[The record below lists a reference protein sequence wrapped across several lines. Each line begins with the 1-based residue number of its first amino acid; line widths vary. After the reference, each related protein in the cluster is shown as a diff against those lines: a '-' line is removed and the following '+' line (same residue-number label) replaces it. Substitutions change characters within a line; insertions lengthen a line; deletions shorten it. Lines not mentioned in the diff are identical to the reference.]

1 MLRAL
6 LSNSNT
12 DPMNVI
18 VSILLQIPI
27 IMLILPFHE
36 VAHGYVAYKL
46 GDPTARSMGRLTL
59 NPLKHFDLIGFAMML
74 LVGFG
79 WAKPVPINTR
89 YFKKPKRDMALTA
102 LAGPLS
108 NIILAV
114 VFALLLRIMYA
125 VLAAFPPTSE
135 FTVNIY
141 FWTRELLMS
150 GVVLNVAFAV
160 FNMIPVPPFDG
171 SRILFSFLPSDLY
184 FKIMRY
190 EQYIYIAMLVLLVTG
205 ILNVPLRAATNFISE
220 IILRIVLF

>member
-1 MLRAL
+1 
-6 LSNSNT
+6 
-12 DPMNVI
+12 
-18 VSILLQIPI
+18 
-27 IMLILPFHE
+27 MLILPFHE

-79 WAKPVPINTR
+79 WAKPVPINAR

-114 VFALLLRIMYA
+114 IFALLLRIMYA
-125 VLAAFPPTSE
+125 VLAAFPPTSD

-141 FWTRELLMS
+141 FWTQELLMS

-171 SRILFSFLPSDLY
+171 SRLFFAFLPSKAYFWVQRYERYIYFVFLALLILGIFDYPISWLTDQICKGIVNLY
-184 FKIMRY
+184 FIP
-190 EQYIYIAMLVLLVTG
+190 EF
-205 ILNVPLRAATNFISE
+205 LRT
-220 IILRIVLF
+220 LFF